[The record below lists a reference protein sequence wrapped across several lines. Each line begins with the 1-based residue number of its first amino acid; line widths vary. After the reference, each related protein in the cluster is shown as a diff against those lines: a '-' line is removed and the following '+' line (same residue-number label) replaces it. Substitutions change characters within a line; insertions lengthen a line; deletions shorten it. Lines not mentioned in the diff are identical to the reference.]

1 MSREEPTT
9 FFAMSKKK
17 TEDALPVAVEEK
29 LEELEVRHADLETL
43 ISQPQI
49 IENQSLYRTHTRE
62 LGSLGKKVS
71 RFREYRRLRQELE
84 ENEELSAA
92 EDDADLQALAV
103 EEVTRLEPLVKA
115 AAGDLLEAIL
125 VEDEDSDRN
134 VIMEIRAGTGGDEAA
149 LFAADLFRMYS
160 HYAEQKSWKIELLD
174 ASPTPLG
181 GYKEVVFSVTG
192 ESVYGALRYEMGGHR
207 VQRVPSTETSGRI
220 HTSAATVACMGEP
233 EDVEVDIN
241 EADLEIDYYRASGP
255 GGQKVNKTSS
265 AVRITH
271 VPTGTVVAIQE
282 ESSQHKN
289 RARAMRVLR
298 SRIYEQLE
306 AARKHKEQSQRRSQ
320 IGSGDRSARIR
331 TYNFPQNRV
340 TDHRI
345 GANFNLEKVIQEGQ
359 LGGVHAELRQHERE
373 ERLKDL

>member
-1 MSREEPTT
+1 
-9 FFAMSKKK
+9 MSKKK
-17 TEDALPVAVEEK
+17 TEELLPGAVEEK
-29 LEELEVRHADLETL
+29 LKELESRHDELETL
-43 ISQPQI
+43 ISKPEI
-49 IENQSLYRTHTRE
+49 IENQNLYRTHARE
-62 LGSLGKKVS
+62 LGSLGKKVQ
-71 RFREYRRLRQELE
+71 RFREFQRLRQELDD
-84 ENEELSAA
+84 NKELSATD
-92 EDDADLQALAV
+92 DDADLQALAA
-103 EEVTRLEPLVKA
+103 EEVTRLEPLLKA
-115 AAGDLLEAIL
+115 TAGDLLEAIL
-125 VEDEDSDRN
+125 VEDADSDRN

-160 HYAEQKSWKIELLD
+160 HYAEQKSWKVELLD
-174 ASPTPLG
+174 VSPTPLG
-181 GYKEVVFSVTG
+181 GYKEIVFSITG
-192 ESVYGALRYEMGGHR
+192 ASVYGSLRYEMGGHR
-207 VQRVPSTETSGRI
+207 VQRVPTTETSGRI

-233 EDVEVDIN
+233 EDVEVEVN
-241 EADLEIDYYRASGP
+241 ESDLEIDYYRASGP

-271 VPTGTVVAIQE
+271 VPTGIVVAIQE

-306 AARKHKEQSQRRSQ
+306 AQRKQKEQSQRRSQ

-345 GANFNLEKVIQEGQ
+345 GENFNLEKVVQEGQ
-359 LGGVHAELRQHERE
+359 LGPVHTALRQRERE
-373 ERLKDL
+373 ERLLDL